1 MFQAKWGQPSRA
13 LTLPKIFGLML
24 SESSE
29 GENKQPE
36 QSWQQPQQEAGNT
49 QQPVYTQPQTD
60 YGAPPPNKPACPSDY
75 LVGNIILTVLGLCT
89 CIGLVL
95 GIVGIV
101 FSSQV
106 KSKYALGD
114 YAGAQNA
121 SNTAKVLFIVNLVL
135 TILAVLGWVVYFV
148 FVVSLVGNISS
159 PYFYDMYDIFGMIA
173 RF

>member
-1 MFQAKWGQPSRA
+1 MFQAKYGQPSRA
-13 LTLPKIFGLML
+13 LTMPKFFGLLL
-24 SESSE
+24 SESSD
-29 GENKQPE
+29 GENTQPQQGFE
-36 QSWQQPQQEAGNT
+36 QPQQEPAST
-49 QQPVYTQPQTD
+49 QQPVYTQPQTG

-75 LVGNIILTVLGLCT
+75 LVGNIILTVLGLCS

-114 YAGAQNA
+114 YAGALSA
-121 SNTAKVLFIVNLVL
+121 SNTAKILFIINLVL
-135 TILAVLGWVVYFV
+135 SILAVLGWVLYIVVVIAAMGTSGYYF
-148 FVVSLVGNISS
+148 N
-159 PYFYDMYDIFGMIA
+159 DMYDIFGMIA